1 MVVPTPLNT
10 STTTYTSIAIVLTE
24 PHTAVSIH
32 FKILNKMC
40 EGGVGVCQQLEWRFG
55 GRGGG
60 MGEVFPI
67 LNSIL

>member
-1 MVVPTPLNT
+1 
-10 STTTYTSIAIVLTE
+10 
-24 PHTAVSIH
+24 
-32 FKILNKMC
+32 MC